1 MGQFLVIA
9 EKPDQAAKLAAP
21 FSFTKKAGYF
31 EVKPNTYFPNGALIT
46 WAIGHLCELKA
57 PEEYNSTWK
66 KWTLETLPIIPDR
79 FEYKVTKSKYK
90 QFNVIKGL
98 VKRPDIREIIIGGDA
113 GREGELIIRT
123 ILKVCQVNK
132 PMKRL
137 WISSLTENAVKNG
150 FSNLLPEEKTRDI
163 YFEALSRSCADWLI
177 GINTSRLYTVLLKQ
191 NGVKDVF
198 SIGRVQTPT
207 LALIVKREHE
217 IVNFKPEPFW
227 EVEAEFNFEG
237 KMLKAKWHKNNIS
250 RVQEERQA
258 IAIANFCINKN
269 VEITSIKKETKE
281 YAPPLL
287 FNLSA
292 LQATANKAYKFSPQ
306 NTLDILQRLY
316 LKGLVSYPRSDSQF
330 LTNEEAK
337 TLPNILENLSK
348 IDKYKKLL
356 PSPTNS
362 IINNKRFV
370 NEKKVTDHHAIIIT
384 EQLPNFS
391 KLNSEEEKIYDLV
404 VRQIIAA
411 HYNNA
416 IFSYTTIHSLVEKR
430 AEFISK
436 GKVQIEEGWRKVIYH
451 SKDNSP
457 TDEDEL
463 LPLLSED
470 ALGIVAKTK
479 VKKGETQPPNRYSE
493 GNLITVMKTAGKY
506 LEDAELEKVLSKTEG
521 LGTEATRA
529 GIIGTLK
536 DRNYIEVKKNQ
547 VFATTKGMLLIEA
560 LGESILTSPSM
571 TAKWEQRLSEI
582 GEGNASPKA
591 FMEQVK
597 KLADKLIS
605 DAYEREKEW
614 AFNQSQVEKITAN
627 NPYNKKYKKEKTV
640 VGKCILCDGLIIDHG
655 TFYGCSNYKA
665 ANCKF
670 SVSKK
675 ILSKT
680 ITQVN
685 IKKLLTSG
693 ESALIKG
700 FKKGGKTF
708 NAHLC
713 WDEKEHKIIFKFLH
727 NQQP

>member
-1 MGQFLVIA
+1 MKIVIA
-9 EKPDQAAKLAAP
+9 EKPDQAVKLAAP
-21 FSFTKKAGYF
+21 FSYTKKTGYL
-31 EVKPNTYFPNGALIT
+31 EVKPNVYFPNGALIT

-57 PEEYNSTWK
+57 PEEYNSSWK

-90 QFNVIKGL
+90 QFNVIKNL
-98 VKRPDIREIIIGGDA
+98 VKRLDIQEIIIGGDA

-123 ILKVCQVNK
+123 ILRVCGVKK

-137 WISSLTENAVKNG
+137 WISSLTENAVKKG

-191 NGVKDVF
+191 NGIKDVF

-217 IVNFKPEPFW
+217 IANFKPKPFW
-227 EVEAEFNFEG
+227 EVEADFNFEG
-237 KMLKAKWHKNNIS
+237 KILKAKWHKNNIS
-250 RVQEERQA
+250 RVQEEKQA
-258 IAIANFCINKN
+258 IAIANFCINKS
-269 VEITSIKKETKE
+269 VEISSIRKETKE

-287 FNLSA
+287 FNLST

-306 NTLDILQRLY
+306 YTLDILQKLY
-316 LKGLVSYPRSDSQF
+316 LKGLVSYPRSDSQY

-337 TLPNILENLSK
+337 TLPNILENMSK
-348 IDKYKKLL
+348 IDKYKNLL
-356 PSPTNS
+356 PPPTNS
-362 IINNKRFV
+362 IMNNKRYV

-384 EQLPNFS
+384 EQYPNFS
-391 KLNSEEEKIYDLV
+391 KLKAEEEKIYDLV
-404 VRQIIAA
+404 VRQVIAA

-416 IFSYTTIHSLVEKR
+416 VFSYTTIHSLVDKR

-451 SKDNSP
+451 SKDSSS
-457 TDEDEL
+457 TEEDEL
-463 LPLLSED
+463 LPLLSENE
-470 ALGIVAKTK
+470 LGIVAKTK

-493 GNLITVMKTAGKY
+493 GNLITLMKTAGKH
-506 LEDAELEKVLSKTEG
+506 LEDEELEKILSKTEG

-536 DRNYIEVKKNQ
+536 DRNYIDIKKNQ

-582 GEGNASPKA
+582 GEGKASPKV

-597 KLADKLIS
+597 KLAYKLIT
-605 DAYEREKEW
+605 DANEREKEW
-614 AFNQSQVEKITAN
+614 AFDQNEVDKITEN
-627 NPYNKKYKKEKTV
+627 NPYNKKYKKVKKV
-640 VGKCILCDGLIIDHG
+640 VGKCMLCGGSIIDHG
-655 TFYGCSNYKA
+655 TFYGCSNYKTV
-665 ANCKF
+665 NCKF

-680 ITQVN
+680 ISQAN
-685 IKKLLTSG
+685 LKKLLATG
-693 ESALIKG
+693 ETDLIKG
-700 FKKGGKTF
+700 FKKGEKTF
-708 NAHLC
+708 NAHLT
-713 WDEKEHKIIFKFLH
+713 WDIKMHKINFKFP
-727 NQQP
+727 Q

>member
-1 MGQFLVIA
+1 MKIVIA

-21 FSFTKKAGYF
+21 FSFTKKSGYF
-31 EVKPNTYFPNGALIT
+31 EVKPNTYFPGGALIT

-57 PEEYNSTWK
+57 PEEYNPTWK

-90 QFNVIKGL
+90 QFNVIKSL
-98 VKRPDIREIIIGGDA
+98 VKRPDIQEIIIGGDA

-123 ILKVCQVNK
+123 ILRVCGVNK

-150 FSNLLPEEKTRDI
+150 FANLLPEEKTRDI

-177 GINTSRLYTVLLKQ
+177 GINTSRLYTVLLKR

-217 IVNFKPEPFW
+217 IANFKSEPFW
-227 EVEAEFNFEG
+227 EVETEFNFDG
-237 KMLKAKWHKNNIS
+237 KMLKAKWYKDNIS

-269 VEITSIKKETKE
+269 VEINRIKRETKE
-281 YAPPLL
+281 YSPPLL

-306 NTLDILQRLY
+306 NTLDILQKLY
-316 LKGLVSYPRSDSQF
+316 LKGVVSYPRSDSQF

-337 TLPNILENLSK
+337 TLPKILEQLSK
-348 IDKYKKLL
+348 IDKYKGLL
-356 PSPTNS
+356 PPPTSS
-362 IINNKRFV
+362 IMNNKRYV

-384 EQLPNFS
+384 EQIPDVAMLS
-391 KLNSEEEKIYDLV
+391 TEEEKIYDLV
-404 VRQIIAA
+404 ARQVIAA

-416 IFSYTTIHSLVEKR
+416 IFSYTTIHSLVDKR

-436 GKVQIEEGWRKVIYH
+436 GKVLMEEGWRKVIYH

-457 TDEDEL
+457 TDKDEL
-463 LPLLSED
+463 LPLVHENEQ
-470 ALGIVAKTK
+470 GIVAKAN

-493 GNLITVMKTAGKY
+493 GNLITVMKTAGKH

-547 VFATTKGMLLIEA
+547 VFATAKGMLLIEA

-582 GEGNASPKA
+582 GEGNASPKE

-605 DAYEREKEW
+605 DANKREKEW
-614 AFNQSQVEKITAN
+614 AFNQNAVNKITAN
-627 NPYNKKYKKEKTV
+627 NPYNKRYNKEKTV
-640 VGKCILCDGLIIDHG
+640 VGKCILCEGSIIDHG
-655 TFYGCSNYKA
+655 TFYGCSNYKT

-675 ILSKT
+675 LLRKT
-680 ITQVN
+680 ISQSN
-685 IKKLLTSG
+685 IKKLLAAG
-693 ESALIKG
+693 ETDLIKG
-700 FKKGGKTF
+700 FKKGEKTF
-708 NAHLC
+708 NAHLI
-713 WDEKEHKIIFKFLH
+713 WDKKERKINFKFP
-727 NQQP
+727 Q

>member
-1 MGQFLVIA
+1 MKIVIA

-21 FSFTKKAGYF
+21 FSFTKKSGYF
-31 EVKPNTYFPNGALIT
+31 EVKPNTYFPGGALIT

-57 PEEYNSTWK
+57 PEEYNPTWK

-90 QFNVIKGL
+90 QFNVIKSL
-98 VKRPDIREIIIGGDA
+98 VKRPDIQEIIIGGDA

-123 ILKVCQVNK
+123 ILRVCGVNK

-150 FSNLLPEEKTRDI
+150 FANLLPEEKTRDI

-177 GINTSRLYTVLLKQ
+177 GINTSRLYTVLLKR

-217 IVNFKPEPFW
+217 IANFKSEPFW
-227 EVEAEFNFEG
+227 EVETEFNFDG
-237 KMLKAKWHKNNIS
+237 KMLKAKWYKDNIS

-269 VEITSIKKETKE
+269 VEINRIKRETKE

-306 NTLDILQRLY
+306 KTLDILQKLY
-316 LKGLVSYPRSDSQF
+316 LKGVVSYPRSDSQF

-337 TLPNILENLSK
+337 TLPKILEHLSK
-348 IDKYKKLL
+348 IDKYKGLL
-356 PSPTNS
+356 PPPTSS
-362 IINNKRFV
+362 IMDNKRYV

-384 EQLPNFS
+384 EQIPDVAMLS
-391 KLNSEEEKIYDLV
+391 TEEERIYDLV
-404 VRQIIAA
+404 ARQVIAA

-416 IFSYTTIHSLVEKR
+416 IFSYTTIHSLVDKR

-436 GKVQIEEGWRKVIYH
+436 GKVLMEEGWRKVIYH

-457 TDEDEL
+457 SDKDEL
-463 LPLLSED
+463 LPLLHENEQ
-470 ALGIVAKTK
+470 GIVAKAN

-493 GNLITVMKTAGKY
+493 GNLITVMKTAGKH

-582 GEGNASPKA
+582 GEGNASPKV

-605 DAYEREKEW
+605 DANKREKEW
-614 AFNQSQVEKITAN
+614 AFNQNTVDKITAN
-627 NPYNKKYKKEKTV
+627 NPYNKKYNKEKTV
-640 VGKCILCDGLIIDHG
+640 VGKCILCEGSIIDHG
-655 TFYGCSNYKA
+655 TFYGCSNYKT

-675 ILSKT
+675 LLRKT
-680 ITQVN
+680 ISQSN
-685 IKKLLTSG
+685 MKKLLATG
-693 ESALIKG
+693 ETDLIKG
-700 FKKGGKTF
+700 FKKGDKTF
-708 NAHLC
+708 NAHLI
-713 WDEKEHKIIFKFLH
+713 WDKKERKINFKFP
-727 NQQP
+727 Q

>member
-1 MGQFLVIA
+1 MILVIA

-21 FSFTKKAGYF
+21 FSFTKKAGYL

-57 PEEYNSTWK
+57 PEEYNPSWK

-90 QFNVIKGL
+90 QFNIIKAL
-98 VKRPDIREIIIGGDA
+98 VKRPDVREIIIGGDA

-123 ILKVCQVNK
+123 ILNVCGVTK

-177 GINTSRLYTVLLKQ
+177 GINTSRLYTVLLKK

-217 IVNFKPEPFW
+217 IAHFKPEPFW
-227 EVEAEFNFEG
+227 EVEAEFNFDG
-237 KMLKAKWHKNNIS
+237 KILKAKWHKDTIS

-258 IAIANFCINKN
+258 IAIANFCQNKN
-269 VEITSIKKETKE
+269 VEITQIKKETKE
-281 YAPPLL
+281 FAPPLL
-287 FNLSA
+287 FNLST
-292 LQATANKAYKFSPQ
+292 LQATANKAYKLSPQ
-306 NTLDILQRLY
+306 HTLDILQKLY

-330 LTNEEAK
+330 LTSEEAK
-337 TLPNILENLSK
+337 TLPAILDNLRK
-348 IDKYKKLL
+348 NDKYKYLL
-356 PSPTNS
+356 PPPIKS
-362 IINNKRFV
+362 ILTNKRFV

-384 EQLPNFS
+384 EQVPNFS
-391 KLNSEEEKIYDLV
+391 NLSSEEEKIYDLV
-404 VRQIIAA
+404 VRQVIAA

-416 IFSYTTIHSLVEKR
+416 IFAYTTIHSLVEKR

-436 GKVQIEEGWRKVIYH
+436 GKVQIEEGWRKIIYP
-451 SKDNSP
+451 SKNSAAEE
-457 TDEDEL
+457 EDEL
-463 LPLLSED
+463 LPLLRENEQ
-470 ALGIVAKTK
+470 GVVCKTH
-479 VKKGETQPPNRYSE
+479 VKNSVTQPPNRYTE
-493 GNLITVMKTAGKY
+493 GNLITVMKTAGKH
-506 LEDAELEKVLSKTEG
+506 LDDAELEKVLSKTEG

-536 DRNYIEVKKNQ
+536 DRSYIEVKKNQ
-547 VFATTKGMLLIEA
+547 VFATTKGRLLIEA

-582 GEGNASPKA
+582 GEGHASPKA
-591 FMEQVK
+591 FMDQVK
-597 KLADKLIS
+597 KLADKLIV
-605 DAYEREKEW
+605 DANEREKQW
-614 AFNQSQVEKITAN
+614 AFNQSDVEHITAN
-627 NPYNKKYKKEKTV
+627 NPYTKKYNKEKTV
-640 VGKCILCDGLIIDHG
+640 VGTCMLCGGSIIDHG
-655 TFYGCSNYKA
+655 TFYGCSNYKTE
-665 ANCKF
+665 NCKF
-670 SVSKK
+670 SVSKR

-680 ITQVN
+680 ITQTNV
-685 IKKLLTSG
+685 KKLLATG
-693 ESALIKG
+693 ETNLIKG
-700 FKKGGKTF
+700 FKKSNKVF
-708 NAHLC
+708 HAFLVWDKNAQ
-713 WDEKEHKIIFKFLH
+713 KVTFKF
-727 NQQP
+727 NNE

>member
-1 MGQFLVIA
+1 MKIVIA

-31 EVKPNTYFPNGALIT
+31 EVKPNTYFPDGALIT

-57 PEEYNSTWK
+57 PEEYNPTWK

-98 VKRPDIREIIIGGDA
+98 VKRPDIQEIIIGGDA

-123 ILKVCQVNK
+123 ILRVCGVNK

-137 WISSLTENAVKNG
+137 WISSLTESAVKNG
-150 FSNLLPEEKTRDI
+150 FANLLPEEKTRDI
-163 YFEALSRSCADWLI
+163 YFEALSRSCSDWLI
-177 GINTSRLYTVLLKQ
+177 GINTSRLYTVLLKR

-217 IVNFKPEPFW
+217 IANFKSETFW
-227 EVEAEFNFEG
+227 EVEAEFNFDGE
-237 KMLKAKWHKNNIS
+237 MLKAKWQKNNIS
-250 RVQEERQA
+250 RLQEERQA
-258 IAIANFCINKN
+258 IATANFCINKN

-306 NTLDILQRLY
+306 MTLDILQKLY

-337 TLPNILENLSK
+337 TLPKILEHLSK
-348 IDKYKKLL
+348 IDKYKGLL
-356 PSPTNS
+356 PPPTSS
-362 IINNKRFV
+362 IMNNKRYV

-384 EQLPNFS
+384 EQIPDVAMLS
-391 KLNSEEEKIYDLV
+391 TEEEKIYDLV
-404 VRQIIAA
+404 ARQVIAA

-416 IFSYTTIHSLVEKR
+416 IFAYTTIHSLVDKR

-436 GKVQIEEGWRKVIYH
+436 GKVLMEEGWRKVIYH
-451 SKDNSP
+451 SKDSSSI
-457 TDEDEL
+457 DKDEL
-463 LPLLSED
+463 LPLLHDNEQ
-470 ALGIVAKTK
+470 GIVAKVN

-493 GNLITVMKTAGKY
+493 GNLITVMKTAGKH

-547 VFATTKGMLLIEA
+547 VFATAKGMLLIEA

-582 GEGNASPKA
+582 GEGNASPKV

-597 KLADKLIS
+597 KLAYKLIT
-605 DAYEREKEW
+605 DANKREKEW
-614 AFNQSQVEKITAN
+614 AFNQNAVDKITAN
-627 NPYNKKYKKEKTV
+627 NPYNKRYNKEKTV
-640 VGKCILCDGLIIDHG
+640 VGNCILCEGSIIDHG
-655 TFYGCSNYKA
+655 TFYGCSNYKT

-675 ILSKT
+675 LLRKT
-680 ITQVN
+680 ISQSN
-685 IKKLLTSG
+685 MKKLLATG
-693 ESALIKG
+693 ETDLIKG
-700 FKKGGKTF
+700 FKKGEKTF
-708 NAHLC
+708 NAHLI
-713 WDEKEHKIIFKFLH
+713 WDKKERKISFKFP
-727 NQQP
+727 Q

>member
-1 MGQFLVIA
+1 MKIVIA
-9 EKPDQAAKLAAP
+9 EKPDQAVKLAAP
-21 FSFTKKAGYF
+21 FSYTKKTGYL
-31 EVKPNTYFPNGALIT
+31 EVKPNIYFPNGALIT

-98 VKRPDIREIIIGGDA
+98 VKRPDIQEIIIGGDA

-123 ILKVCQVNK
+123 ILRVCGVKK

-137 WISSLTENAVKNG
+137 WISSLTENAVKKG

-177 GINTSRLYTVLLKQ
+177 GINTSRLYTVLLKK
-191 NGVKDVF
+191 NGIKDVF

-217 IVNFKPEPFW
+217 IANFKPEPFW
-227 EVEAEFNFEG
+227 EVEADFNFEG
-237 KMLKAKWHKNNIS
+237 KILKAKWHKNNIS
-250 RVQEERQA
+250 RVQEEKQA
-258 IAIANFCINKN
+258 IAIANFCINKS
-269 VEITSIKKETKE
+269 VEISSIKQETKE
-281 YAPPLL
+281 YAPPFL

-306 NTLDILQRLY
+306 YTLDILQKLY
-316 LKGLVSYPRSDSQF
+316 LKGLVSYPRSDSQY

-348 IDKYKKLL
+348 IDKYKNLL
-356 PSPTNS
+356 PPPTNS
-362 IINNKRFV
+362 IMNNKRYV

-384 EQLPNFS
+384 EQFPNFS

-404 VRQIIAA
+404 VRQVIAA
-411 HYNNA
+411 HYNHA
-416 IFSYTTIHSLVEKR
+416 VFSYTTIHSLVDKR

-451 SKDNSP
+451 SKDNSS

-463 LPLLSED
+463 LPLLSENE
-470 ALGIVAKTK
+470 LGIVANTQ

-493 GNLITVMKTAGKY
+493 GNLITLMKTAGKH
-506 LEDAELEKVLSKTEG
+506 LEDDELEKILSKTEG

-536 DRNYIEVKKNQ
+536 DRNYIEIKKNQ
-547 VFATTKGMLLIEA
+547 VFVTTKGMLLIEA
-560 LGESILTSPSM
+560 LGESILTSPLM

-582 GEGNASPKA
+582 GEGNASPKV

-597 KLADKLIS
+597 KLAYKLIT
-605 DAYEREKEW
+605 DANEREKEW
-614 AFNQSQVEKITAN
+614 AFDQNEVDKITEN
-627 NPYNKKYKKEKTV
+627 NPYNKKYKKVKKV
-640 VGKCILCDGLIIDHG
+640 VGKCMLCGGSILDHG
-655 TFYGCSNYKA
+655 TFYGCSNYKTV
-665 ANCKF
+665 NCKF
-670 SVSKK
+670 TVSKK

-680 ITQVN
+680 ISQAN
-685 IKKLLTSG
+685 LKKLLATG
-693 ESALIKG
+693 ETDLIKG
-700 FKKGGKTF
+700 FKKGEKTF
-708 NAHLC
+708 NAHLT
-713 WDEKEHKIIFKFLH
+713 WDIKMHKVNFKFP
-727 NQQP
+727 Q

>member
-1 MGQFLVIA
+1 MKIVIA

-21 FSFTKKAGYF
+21 FSFTKKPGYF
-31 EVKPNTYFPNGALIT
+31 EVKPNTYFPGGALIT

-90 QFNVIKGL
+90 QFNVIKSL
-98 VKRPDIREIIIGGDA
+98 VKRSDIQEIIIGGDA

-123 ILKVCQVNK
+123 ILRVCGVNK

-150 FSNLLPEEKTRDI
+150 FANLLPEEKTRDI

-177 GINTSRLYTVLLKQ
+177 GINTSRLYTVLLKR

-217 IVNFKPEPFW
+217 IANFKSEPFW
-227 EVEAEFNFEG
+227 EVETEFDFDG
-237 KMLKAKWHKNNIS
+237 KLLKAKWHKDNIS

-258 IAIANFCINKN
+258 IAIANFCLNKN
-269 VEITSIKKETKE
+269 VEIKSIKRETKE

-292 LQATANKAYKFSPQ
+292 LQATANKAYKLSPQ
-306 NTLDILQRLY
+306 NTLDILQKLY
-316 LKGLVSYPRSDSQF
+316 LKGVVSYPRSDSQF

-337 TLPNILENLSK
+337 TLPKILEHLSK
-348 IDKYKKLL
+348 IDKYKGLL
-356 PSPTNS
+356 PPPTS
-362 IINNKRFV
+362 SMMNNKRYV
-370 NEKKVTDHHAIIIT
+370 NEKKVTDHHAIIVT
-384 EQLPNFS
+384 EQIPDVATLSP
-391 KLNSEEEKIYDLV
+391 EEEKIYDLIA
-404 VRQIIAA
+404 RQVIAA

-416 IFSYTTIHSLVEKR
+416 IFSYTTIHSLVDKR

-436 GKVQIEEGWRKVIYH
+436 GKVLIEEGWRKVIYH

-457 TDEDEL
+457 TDKDEL
-463 LPLLSED
+463 LPLLHENEQ
-470 ALGIVAKTK
+470 GIVAKAN

-493 GNLITVMKTAGKY
+493 GNLITVMKTAGKH

-547 VFATTKGMLLIEA
+547 VFATAKGMLLIEA

-605 DAYEREKEW
+605 DANKREKEW
-614 AFNQSQVEKITAN
+614 AFNQNAVDKITAN
-627 NPYNKKYKKEKTV
+627 NPYTKKYTKRKTV
-640 VGKCILCDGLIIDHG
+640 VGKCNLCEGSIIDHG
-655 TFYGCSNYKA
+655 TFYGCSNYKT

-675 ILSKT
+675 LLRKT
-680 ITQVN
+680 ISQSN
-685 IKKLLTSG
+685 MKKLLAAG
-693 ESALIKG
+693 ETDLIKG
-700 FKKGGKTF
+700 FQKGEKTF
-708 NAHLC
+708 NAHLI
-713 WDEKEHKIIFKFLH
+713 WDKKERKINFKFP
-727 NQQP
+727 Q

>member
-1 MGQFLVIA
+1 MKIVIA

-31 EVKPNTYFPNGALIT
+31 EVKPNTYFPDGALIT

-57 PEEYNSTWK
+57 PEEYNPTWK

-79 FEYKVTKSKYK
+79 FEYKVTNSKYK
-90 QFNVIKGL
+90 QFNVIKSL
-98 VKRPDIREIIIGGDA
+98 VKRPDIKEIIIGGDA

-123 ILKVCQVNK
+123 ILRVCSVNK

-150 FSNLLPEEKTRDI
+150 FANLLPEEKTRDI

-177 GINTSRLYTVLLKQ
+177 GINTSRLYTVLLKR

-217 IVNFKPEPFW
+217 IANFKSEPFW
-227 EVEAEFNFEG
+227 EVETEFNFDG
-237 KMLKAKWHKNNIS
+237 KMLKAKWHKENIS

-269 VEITSIKKETKE
+269 VEINSIKREIKE

-287 FNLSA
+287 FNLSV

-306 NTLDILQRLY
+306 NTLDILQKLY
-316 LKGLVSYPRSDSQF
+316 LKGVVSYPRSDSQF

-337 TLPNILENLSK
+337 TLPKILEHLSK
-348 IDKYKKLL
+348 IDKYKGLL
-356 PSPTNS
+356 PPPTIS
-362 IINNKRFV
+362 IMNNKRYV

-384 EQLPNFS
+384 EQIPDVAMLS
-391 KLNSEEEKIYDLV
+391 TEEEKIYDLV
-404 VRQIIAA
+404 ARQVIAA

-416 IFSYTTIHSLVEKR
+416 IFSYTTIHSLVDNR

-436 GKVQIEEGWRKVIYH
+436 GKVQMEEGWRKVIYH

-457 TDEDEL
+457 TDKEEL
-463 LPLLSED
+463 LPLLHENEQ
-470 ALGIVAKTK
+470 GIVAKAN

-493 GNLITVMKTAGKY
+493 GNLITVMKTAGKH
-506 LEDAELEKVLSKTEG
+506 LEDVELEKVLSKTEG

-529 GIIGTLK
+529 GIISTLK

-582 GEGNASPKA
+582 GEGNASPKQ

-605 DAYEREKEW
+605 DANKREKEW
-614 AFNQSQVEKITAN
+614 AFNQNVVDKITAN

-640 VGKCILCDGLIIDHG
+640 VGKCILCEGSIIDHG
-655 TFYGCSNYKA
+655 TFYGCSNYKT

-675 ILSKT
+675 LLRKT
-680 ITQVN
+680 ISQSN
-685 IKKLLTSG
+685 MKKLLAAG
-693 ESALIKG
+693 ETDLIKG
-700 FKKGGKTF
+700 FKKGENIF
-708 NAHLC
+708 NAHLI
-713 WDEKEHKIIFKFLH
+713 WDEKERKINFKFP
-727 NQQP
+727 Q

>member
-1 MGQFLVIA
+1 MKIVIA
-9 EKPDQAAKLAAP
+9 EKPDQAVKLAAP
-21 FSFTKKAGYF
+21 FSYTKKTGYL
-31 EVKPNTYFPNGALIT
+31 EVKPNIYFPNGALIT

-98 VKRPDIREIIIGGDA
+98 VKRPDIQEIIIGGDA

-123 ILKVCQVNK
+123 ILSVCGVKK

-137 WISSLTENAVKNG
+137 WISSLTENAVKKG

-177 GINTSRLYTVLLKQ
+177 GINTSRLYTVLLKK
-191 NGVKDVF
+191 NGIKDVF

-217 IVNFKPEPFW
+217 IANFKPEPFW
-227 EVEAEFNFEG
+227 EVEADFNFEG
-237 KMLKAKWHKNNIS
+237 KILKAKWHKNNIS

-258 IAIANFCINKN
+258 IAIAHFCNNKS
-269 VEITSIKKETKE
+269 VEISSIKKETKE

-306 NTLDILQRLY
+306 YTLDILQKLY
-316 LKGLVSYPRSDSQF
+316 LKGLVSYPRSDSQY

-348 IDKYKKLL
+348 IDKYKNLL
-356 PSPTNS
+356 PPPTNS
-362 IINNKRFV
+362 IMNNKRYV

-384 EQLPNFS
+384 EQFPNFS

-404 VRQIIAA
+404 VRQVIAA
-411 HYNNA
+411 HYNHA
-416 IFSYTTIHSLVEKR
+416 VFSYTTIHSLVDKR

-451 SKDNSP
+451 SKDNSS

-463 LPLLSED
+463 LPLLSENE
-470 ALGIVAKTK
+470 LGIVANTQ
-479 VKKGETQPPNRYSE
+479 VKKGETQPPTRYSE
-493 GNLITVMKTAGKY
+493 GNLITLMKTAGKH
-506 LEDAELEKVLSKTEG
+506 LEDDKLEKILSKTEG

-536 DRNYIEVKKNQ
+536 DRNYIEIKKNQ
-547 VFATTKGMLLIEA
+547 VFVTTKGMLLIEA
-560 LGESILTSPSM
+560 LGESILTSPLM

-582 GEGNASPKA
+582 GEGNASPKV

-597 KLADKLIS
+597 KLAYKLIT
-605 DAYEREKEW
+605 DANEREKEW
-614 AFNQSQVEKITAN
+614 AFDQNEVDKITEN
-627 NPYNKKYKKEKTV
+627 NPYNKKYKKVKKV
-640 VGKCILCDGLIIDHG
+640 VGKCMLCGGSILDHG
-655 TFYGCSNYKA
+655 TFYGCSNYKTV
-665 ANCKF
+665 NCKF
-670 SVSKK
+670 SISKK

-680 ITQVN
+680 ISQAN
-685 IKKLLTSG
+685 LKKLLATG
-693 ESALIKG
+693 ETDLIKG
-700 FKKGGKTF
+700 FKKGEKTF
-708 NAHLC
+708 NAHLI
-713 WDEKEHKIIFKFLH
+713 WNEKEHKINFKFP
-727 NQQP
+727 Q

>member
-1 MGQFLVIA
+1 MKIVIA

-21 FSFTKKAGYF
+21 FSFTKKPGYF
-31 EVKPNTYFPNGALIT
+31 EVKPNTYFPDGALIT

-57 PEEYNSTWK
+57 PEEYNPAWK

-123 ILKVCQVNK
+123 ILKVCAVNK

-177 GINTSRLYTVLLKQ
+177 GINTSRLYTVLLKK

-217 IVNFKPEPFW
+217 IANFKSEPFW
-227 EVEAEFNFEG
+227 EVDAEFNFDG

-250 RVQEERQA
+250 RVQEEKQA

-269 VEITSIKKETKE
+269 VEITNIKKETKE

-306 NTLDILQRLY
+306 NTLDILQKLY

-330 LTNEEAK
+330 LTIEEAK
-337 TLPNILENLSK
+337 TLPIILENLSK
-348 IDKYKKLL
+348 IDKFKNLL
-356 PSPTNS
+356 PPPTNS
-362 IINNKRFV
+362 IMHNKRFV

-391 KLNSEEEKIYDLV
+391 KLSAEEEKIYDLV
-404 VRQIIAA
+404 VRQVIAA

-451 SKDNSP
+451 SKDTLS
-457 TDEDEL
+457 TEEDEL
-463 LPLLSED
+463 LPLLNENE
-470 ALGIVAKTK
+470 LGIVSKTN

-493 GNLITVMKTAGKY
+493 GNLITVMKTAGKH

-571 TAKWEQRLSEI
+571 TGKWEQRLTEI

-605 DAYEREKEW
+605 DANEREKEW
-614 AFNQSQVEKITAN
+614 AFNQNAVDKITAN

-640 VGKCILCDGLIIDHG
+640 VGKCILCEGSIIDHG

-675 ILSKT
+675 ILRKT
-680 ITQVN
+680 ITQAN
-685 IKKLLTSG
+685 IKKLLASG
-693 ESALIKG
+693 ETDLIKG
-700 FKKGGKTF
+700 FKKGEKTF
-708 NAHLC
+708 NAHLI
-713 WDEKEHKIIFKFLH
+713 WDEKERKINFKFP
-727 NQQP
+727 Q

>member
-1 MGQFLVIA
+1 MKIVIA
-9 EKPDQAAKLAAP
+9 EKPDQAVKLAAP
-21 FSFTKKAGYF
+21 FSYTKKTGYL
-31 EVKPNTYFPNGALIT
+31 EVKPNIYFPNGALIT

-98 VKRPDIREIIIGGDA
+98 VKRPDIQEIIIGGDA

-123 ILKVCQVNK
+123 ILRVCGVKK

-137 WISSLTENAVKNG
+137 WISSLTENAVKKG

-177 GINTSRLYTVLLKQ
+177 GINTSRLYTVLLKK
-191 NGVKDVF
+191 NGIKDVF

-217 IVNFKPEPFW
+217 IANFKPEPFW
-227 EVEAEFNFEG
+227 EVEADFNFEG
-237 KMLKAKWHKNNIS
+237 KILKAKWHKNNIS

-258 IAIANFCINKN
+258 IAIAHFCNNKS
-269 VEITSIKKETKE
+269 VEISSIKKETKE

-306 NTLDILQRLY
+306 YTLDILQKLY
-316 LKGLVSYPRSDSQF
+316 LKGLVSYPRSDSQY

-348 IDKYKKLL
+348 IDKYKNLL
-356 PSPTNS
+356 PPPTNS
-362 IINNKRFV
+362 IMNNKRYV

-384 EQLPNFS
+384 EQFPNFS

-404 VRQIIAA
+404 VRQVIAA
-411 HYNNA
+411 HYNHA
-416 IFSYTTIHSLVEKR
+416 VFSYTTIHSLVDKR

-451 SKDNSP
+451 SKDNSS

-463 LPLLSED
+463 LPLLSENE
-470 ALGIVAKTK
+470 LGIVANTQ

-493 GNLITVMKTAGKY
+493 GNLITLMKTAGKH
-506 LEDAELEKVLSKTEG
+506 LEDDKLEKILSKTEG

-536 DRNYIEVKKNQ
+536 DRNYIEIKKNQ
-547 VFATTKGMLLIEA
+547 VFVTTKGMLLIEA
-560 LGESILTSPSM
+560 LGESILTSPLM

-582 GEGNASPKA
+582 GEGNASPKV

-597 KLADKLIS
+597 KLAYKLIT
-605 DAYEREKEW
+605 DANEREKEW
-614 AFNQSQVEKITAN
+614 AFDQNEVDKITEN
-627 NPYNKKYKKEKTV
+627 NPYNKKYKKVKKV
-640 VGKCILCDGLIIDHG
+640 VGKCMLCGGSILDHG
-655 TFYGCSNYKA
+655 TFYGCSNYKTV
-665 ANCKF
+665 NCKF
-670 SVSKK
+670 TVSKK

-680 ITQVN
+680 ISQAN
-685 IKKLLTSG
+685 LKKLLATG
-693 ESALIKG
+693 ETDLIKG
-700 FKKGGKTF
+700 FKKGEKTF
-708 NAHLC
+708 NAHLT
-713 WDEKEHKIIFKFLH
+713 WDIKMHKINFKFP
-727 NQQP
+727 Q

>member
-1 MGQFLVIA
+1 MGQFLIIA

-21 FSFTKKAGYF
+21 FSSTKKAGYF
-31 EVKPNTYFPNGALIT
+31 EVKPNTYFPDGALIT

-57 PEEYNSTWK
+57 PEEYNPSWK
-66 KWTLETLPIIPDR
+66 KWTLEALPIIPDR
-79 FEYKVTKSKYK
+79 FEYKVTKLKYK
-90 QFNVIKGL
+90 QFNIIKAL
-98 VKRPDIREIIIGGDA
+98 VNRTDIQEIIIGGDA

-123 ILKVCQVNK
+123 ILKLCRANK

-150 FSNLLPEEKTRDI
+150 FANLLPEEKTRNI
-163 YFEALSRSCADWLI
+163 YYEALSRSCADWLI

-191 NGVKDVF
+191 KGVKDVF

-217 IVNFKPEPFW
+217 IANFKPEPFW

-237 KMLKAKWHKNNIS
+237 KKLKAKWHKENNS
-250 RVQEERQA
+250 RVLEERQA
-258 IAIANFCINKN
+258 IAIANFCMNKQ
-269 VEITSIKKETKE
+269 VEITSIKEETKE
-281 YAPPLL
+281 FSPPLL
-287 FNLSA
+287 FNLST
-292 LQATANKAYKFSPQ
+292 LQATANKAFKISPQ
-306 NTLDILQRLY
+306 HTLDILQKLY

-348 IDKYKKLL
+348 IDQYKNLL
-356 PSPTNS
+356 PPPVKS
-362 IINNKRFV
+362 ILTNKRFV
-370 NEKKVTDHHAIIIT
+370 NPQKVTDHHAIIIT
-384 EQLPNFS
+384 EQLPNLS
-391 KLNSEEEKIYDLV
+391 KLSPEEFKIYDLV
-404 VRQIIAA
+404 VRQVIAA

-416 IFSYTTIHSLVEKR
+416 IYSYTTIHSLVEKR

-436 GKVQIEEGWRKVIYH
+436 GKMQIEEGWRKVIFH
-451 SKDNSP
+451 ANADK
-457 TDEDEL
+457 DEL
-463 LPLLSED
+463 LPLLRENEQ
-470 ALGIVAKTK
+470 GIVTKAKERK
-479 VKKGETQPPNRYSE
+479 SETQPPNRYSE
-493 GNLITVMKTAGKY
+493 GNLITLMKTAGKH
-506 LEDAELEKVLSKTEG
+506 LEDTELEKVLSKTEG

-536 DRNYIEVKKNQ
+536 DRQYIEIKRNQ

-582 GEGNASPKA
+582 GEGAASPNA

-597 KLADKLIS
+597 KLSFKLIT
-605 DAYEREKEW
+605 DANEREKEW
-614 AFNQSQVEKITAN
+614 AFNQSAVEKITAN
-627 NPYNKKYKKEKTV
+627 NPYNKKYKREKTV
-640 VGKCILCDGLIIDHG
+640 VGKCMLCDGSIIDHG

-675 ILSKT
+675 ILRKS
-680 ITQVN
+680 ITQPN
-685 IKKLLTSG
+685 IKKLLATGETS
-693 ESALIKG
+693 LIKG
-700 FKKGGKTF
+700 FKKGAKTF
-708 NAHLC
+708 DAHLI
-713 WDEKEHKIIFKFLH
+713 WDNNAQKVTFKFDK
-727 NQQP
+727 

>member
-1 MGQFLVIA
+1 MKIVIA

-21 FSFTKKAGYF
+21 FSFTKKSGYF
-31 EVKPNTYFPNGALIT
+31 EVKPNTYFPGGALIT

-57 PEEYNSTWK
+57 PEEYNPTWK

-90 QFNVIKGL
+90 QFNVIKSL
-98 VKRPDIREIIIGGDA
+98 VKRPDIQEIIIGGDA

-123 ILKVCQVNK
+123 ILRVCGVNK

-150 FSNLLPEEKTRDI
+150 FANLLPEEKTRDI

-177 GINTSRLYTVLLKQ
+177 GINTSRLYTVLLKR

-217 IVNFKPEPFW
+217 IANFKSEPFW
-227 EVEAEFNFEG
+227 EVETEFNFDG
-237 KMLKAKWHKNNIS
+237 KMLKAKWYKDNIS

-269 VEITSIKKETKE
+269 VEINRIKRETKE
-281 YAPPLL
+281 YSPPLL

-306 NTLDILQRLY
+306 NTLDILQKLY
-316 LKGLVSYPRSDSQF
+316 LKGVVSYPRSDSQF

-337 TLPNILENLSK
+337 TLPKILEHLSK
-348 IDKYKKLL
+348 IDKYKGLL
-356 PSPTNS
+356 PPPTSS
-362 IINNKRFV
+362 IMNNKRYV

-384 EQLPNFS
+384 EQIPDVAMLS
-391 KLNSEEEKIYDLV
+391 TEEEKIYDLV
-404 VRQIIAA
+404 ARQVIAA

-416 IFSYTTIHSLVEKR
+416 IFSYTTIHSLVDKR

-436 GKVQIEEGWRKVIYH
+436 GKVLMEEGWRKVIYH

-457 TDEDEL
+457 TDKDEL
-463 LPLLSED
+463 LPLVHENEQ
-470 ALGIVAKTK
+470 GIVAKAN

-493 GNLITVMKTAGKY
+493 GNLITVMKTAGKH

-536 DRNYIEVKKNQ
+536 DRNYIEVKINQ
-547 VFATTKGMLLIEA
+547 VFATAKGMLLIEA

-582 GEGNASPKA
+582 GEGNASPKE

-597 KLADKLIS
+597 KLADKLII
-605 DAYEREKEW
+605 DANKREKEW
-614 AFNQSQVEKITAN
+614 AFNQNAVNKITAN
-627 NPYNKKYKKEKTV
+627 NPYNKRYNKEKTV
-640 VGKCILCDGLIIDHG
+640 VGKCILCEGSIIDHG
-655 TFYGCSNYKA
+655 TFYGCSNYKT

-675 ILSKT
+675 LLRKT
-680 ITQVN
+680 ISQSN
-685 IKKLLTSG
+685 IKKLLAAG
-693 ESALIKG
+693 ETDLIKG
-700 FKKGGKTF
+700 FKKGEKTF
-708 NAHLC
+708 NAHLI
-713 WDEKEHKIIFKFLH
+713 WDKKERKINFKFP
-727 NQQP
+727 Q

>member
-1 MGQFLVIA
+1 MKIVIA

-21 FSFTKKAGYF
+21 FSFTKKTGYF
-31 EVKPNTYFPNGALIT
+31 EVKPNTYFPDGALIT

-57 PEEYNSTWK
+57 PEEYNPTWK

-98 VKRPDIREIIIGGDA
+98 VKRPEIQEIIIGGDA

-123 ILKVCQVNK
+123 ILKVCGVNK
-132 PMKRL
+132 PMRRL

-177 GINTSRLYTVLLKQ
+177 GINTSRLYTVLLKK

-217 IVNFKPEPFW
+217 IANFKPEPFW

-287 FNLSA
+287 FNLST

-306 NTLDILQRLY
+306 NTLDILQKLY

-337 TLPNILENLSK
+337 TLPNILDSLRK
-348 IDKYKKLL
+348 IDKYKSLL
-356 PSPTNS
+356 PPPANS
-362 IINNKRFV
+362 IMNNKRFV

-384 EQLPNFS
+384 EQVPNFA
-391 KLNSEEEKIYDLV
+391 KLSTEEEKIYDLV
-404 VRQIIAA
+404 VRQVIAA

-416 IFSYTTIHSLVEKR
+416 IFSYTTIHSLVDKR

-436 GKVQIEEGWRKVIYH
+436 GKEQIEEGWRKVIYH
-451 SKDNSP
+451 SKDSSS

-463 LPLLSED
+463 LPLLYENE
-470 ALGIVAKTK
+470 LGIVAKTN
-479 VKKGETQPPNRYSE
+479 VKNGETQPPNRYSE
-493 GNLITVMKTAGKY
+493 GNLITLMKTAGKH
-506 LEDAELEKVLSKTEG
+506 LEDSELEKVLSKTEG

-536 DRNYIEVKKNQ
+536 DRNYIEIKKNQ

-582 GEGNASPKA
+582 GEGTASPKV

-597 KLADKLIS
+597 KLAYKLIA
-605 DAYEREKEW
+605 DANEREKEW
-614 AFNQSQVEKITAN
+614 AFNQSEVEKITAN

-640 VGKCILCDGLIIDHG
+640 LGKCILCDGSIIDHG
-655 TFYGCSNYKA
+655 IFYGCSNYKA
-665 ANCKF
+665 TNCKF
-670 SVSKK
+670 SISKK

-680 ITQVN
+680 ISQAN
-685 IKKLLTSG
+685 IKKLLASG
-693 ESALIKG
+693 ETDLIKG
-700 FKKGGKTF
+700 FKKGEKTF
-708 NAHLC
+708 NAHLT
-713 WDEKEHKIIFKFLH
+713 WNEKEHKISFKYPL
-727 NQQP
+727 

>member
-1 MGQFLVIA
+1 MKIVIA

-31 EVKPNTYFPNGALIT
+31 EVKPNTYFPDGALIT

-57 PEEYNSTWK
+57 PEEYNPTWK

-98 VKRPDIREIIIGGDA
+98 VKRPDIQEIIIGGDA

-123 ILKVCQVNK
+123 ILRVCGVNK

-137 WISSLTENAVKNG
+137 WISSLTESAVKNG
-150 FSNLLPEEKTRDI
+150 FANLLPEEKTRDI
-163 YFEALSRSCADWLI
+163 YFEALSRSCSDWLI
-177 GINTSRLYTVLLKQ
+177 GINTSRLYTVLLKR

-217 IVNFKPEPFW
+217 IANFKSETFW
-227 EVEAEFNFEG
+227 EVEAEFNFDGE
-237 KMLKAKWHKNNIS
+237 MLKAKWQKNNIS
-250 RVQEERQA
+250 RLQEERQA
-258 IAIANFCINKN
+258 IATANFCINKN

-306 NTLDILQRLY
+306 MTLDILQKLY

-330 LTNEEAK
+330 LTDEEAK
-337 TLPNILENLSK
+337 TLPTILRHLSN
-348 IDKYKKLL
+348 IDKYKGIL
-356 PSPTNS
+356 PPPIRS
-362 IINNKRFV
+362 IINNKRYV
-370 NEKKVTDHHAIIIT
+370 NEKKVTDHHAIIVT
-384 EQLPNFS
+384 EQVPDIA
-391 KLNSEEEKIYDLV
+391 KLSTEEEKIYDLV
-404 VRQIIAA
+404 ARQVIAA

-416 IFSYTTIHSLVEKR
+416 IFAYTTIHSLVDKR

-436 GKVQIEEGWRKVIYH
+436 GKVLMEEGWRKVIYH
-451 SKDNSP
+451 SKDSSSI
-457 TDEDEL
+457 DKDEL
-463 LPLLSED
+463 LPLLHDNEQ
-470 ALGIVAKTK
+470 GIVAKVN

-493 GNLITVMKTAGKY
+493 GNLITVMKTAGKH

-536 DRNYIEVKKNQ
+536 DRNYIEVNKNQ
-547 VFATTKGMLLIEA
+547 VFATAKGMLLIEA

-582 GEGNASPKA
+582 GEGNASPKV

-597 KLADKLIS
+597 KLAYKLIT
-605 DAYEREKEW
+605 DANDREKIWE
-614 AFNQSQVEKITAN
+614 FNQNEVDKITED
-627 NPYNKKYKKEKTV
+627 NPFNKKYKKVKKV
-640 VGKCILCDGLIIDHG
+640 VGKCMLCDGSIIDHG
-655 TFYGCSNYKA
+655 TFYGCSNYKTV
-665 ANCKF
+665 NCKF

-680 ITQVN
+680 ISQAN
-685 IKKLLTSG
+685 LRKLLATG
-693 ESALIKG
+693 ETDLIKG
-700 FKKGGKTF
+700 LKKGEKTF
-708 NAHLC
+708 NAHLI
-713 WDEKEHKIIFKFLH
+713 WNEKEHKINFKFP
-727 NQQP
+727 Q

>member
-1 MGQFLVIA
+1 MKIVIA
-9 EKPDQAAKLAAP
+9 EKPDQAVKLAAP
-21 FSFTKKAGYF
+21 FSYTKKTGYL
-31 EVKPNTYFPNGALIT
+31 EVKPNVYFPNGALIT

-90 QFNVIKGL
+90 QFNVIKNL
-98 VKRPDIREIIIGGDA
+98 VKRPDIQEIIIGGDA

-123 ILKVCQVNK
+123 ILRVCGVKK

-137 WISSLTENAVKNG
+137 WISSLTENAVKKG

-177 GINTSRLYTVLLKQ
+177 GINTSRLYTVLLKK
-191 NGVKDVF
+191 NGIKDVF

-207 LALIVKREHE
+207 LALIVKREQE
-217 IVNFKPEPFW
+217 IANFKPEPFW
-227 EVEAEFNFEG
+227 EVEADFNFEG
-237 KMLKAKWHKNNIS
+237 KILKAKWHKNNIS
-250 RVQEERQA
+250 RVQEEKQA
-258 IAIANFCINKN
+258 IAIANFCINKS
-269 VEITSIKKETKE
+269 VEISSIKKETKE

-306 NTLDILQRLY
+306 YTLDILQKLY
-316 LKGLVSYPRSDSQF
+316 LKGLVSYPRSDSQY

-348 IDKYKKLL
+348 IDKYKNLL
-356 PSPTNS
+356 PPPTNS
-362 IINNKRFV
+362 IMNNKRYV

-384 EQLPNFS
+384 EQYPNFS
-391 KLNSEEEKIYDLV
+391 KLKAEEEKIYDLV
-404 VRQIIAA
+404 VRQVIAA

-416 IFSYTTIHSLVEKR
+416 VFSYTTIHSLVDKR

-451 SKDNSP
+451 SKDNSS

-463 LPLLSED
+463 LPLLSENE
-470 ALGIVAKTK
+470 LGIVAKTK
-479 VKKGETQPPNRYSE
+479 VKKGETQPPTRYSE
-493 GNLITVMKTAGKY
+493 GNLITLMKTAGKH
-506 LEDAELEKVLSKTEG
+506 LEDNELEKILSKTEG

-536 DRNYIEVKKNQ
+536 DRNYIEIKKNQ
-547 VFATTKGMLLIEA
+547 VFVTTKGMLLIEA
-560 LGESILTSPSM
+560 LGESILTSPLM

-582 GEGNASPKA
+582 GEGNASPKV

-597 KLADKLIS
+597 KLAYKLIT
-605 DAYEREKEW
+605 DANEREKEW
-614 AFNQSQVEKITAN
+614 AFDQNEVDKITEN
-627 NPYNKKYKKEKTV
+627 NPYNKKYKKVKKV
-640 VGKCILCDGLIIDHG
+640 VGKCMLCGGSIIDHG
-655 TFYGCSNYKA
+655 TFYGCSNYKTV
-665 ANCKF
+665 NCKF
-670 SVSKK
+670 SISKK

-680 ITQVN
+680 ISQAN
-685 IKKLLTSG
+685 LKKLLATG
-693 ESALIKG
+693 ETDLIKG
-700 FKKGGKTF
+700 FKKGEKTF
-708 NAHLC
+708 NAHLT
-713 WDEKEHKIIFKFLH
+713 WDIKMHKINFKF
-727 NQQP
+727 P

>member
-1 MGQFLVIA
+1 MKIVIA
-9 EKPDQAAKLAAP
+9 EKPDQAVKLAAP
-21 FSFTKKAGYF
+21 FSYTKKTGYL
-31 EVKPNTYFPNGALIT
+31 EVKPNIYFPNGALIT

-98 VKRPDIREIIIGGDA
+98 VKRPDIQEIIIGGDA

-123 ILKVCQVNK
+123 ILRVCGVKK

-137 WISSLTENAVKNG
+137 WISSLTENAVKKG

-177 GINTSRLYTVLLKQ
+177 GINTSRLYTVLLKK
-191 NGVKDVF
+191 NGIKDVF

-217 IVNFKPEPFW
+217 IANFKPEPFW
-227 EVEAEFNFEG
+227 EVEADFNFEG
-237 KMLKAKWHKNNIS
+237 KILKAKWHKNNIS
-250 RVQEERQA
+250 RVQEEKQA
-258 IAIANFCINKN
+258 IAIANFCINKS
-269 VEITSIKKETKE
+269 VEISSIKQETKE
-281 YAPPLL
+281 YAPPFL

-306 NTLDILQRLY
+306 YTLDILQKLY
-316 LKGLVSYPRSDSQF
+316 LKGLVSYPRSDSQY

-348 IDKYKKLL
+348 IDKYKNLL
-356 PSPTNS
+356 PPPTNS
-362 IINNKRFV
+362 IMNNKRYV

-384 EQLPNFS
+384 EQFPNFS

-404 VRQIIAA
+404 VRQVIAA
-411 HYNNA
+411 HYNHA
-416 IFSYTTIHSLVEKR
+416 VFSYTTIHSLVDKR

-451 SKDNSP
+451 SKDSSS

-463 LPLLSED
+463 LPLLSENE
-470 ALGIVAKTK
+470 LGIVANTQ

-493 GNLITVMKTAGKY
+493 GNLITLMKTAGKH
-506 LEDAELEKVLSKTEG
+506 LEDDELEKILSKTEG

-536 DRNYIEVKKNQ
+536 DRNYIEIKKNQ
-547 VFATTKGMLLIEA
+547 VFVTTKGMLLIEA
-560 LGESILTSPSM
+560 LGESILTSPLM

-582 GEGNASPKA
+582 GEGNASPKV

-597 KLADKLIS
+597 KLAYKLIT
-605 DAYEREKEW
+605 DANEREKEW
-614 AFNQSQVEKITAN
+614 AFDQNEVDKITEN
-627 NPYNKKYKKEKTV
+627 NPYNKKYKKVKKV
-640 VGKCILCDGLIIDHG
+640 VGKCMLCGGSILDHG
-655 TFYGCSNYKA
+655 TFYGCSNYKTV
-665 ANCKF
+665 NCKF
-670 SVSKK
+670 TVSKK

-680 ITQVN
+680 ISQAN
-685 IKKLLTSG
+685 LKKLLATG
-693 ESALIKG
+693 ETDLIKG
-700 FKKGGKTF
+700 FKKGEKTF
-708 NAHLC
+708 NAHLT
-713 WDEKEHKIIFKFLH
+713 WDIKMHKINFKFP
-727 NQQP
+727 Q

>member
-1 MGQFLVIA
+1 MKIVIA

-21 FSFTKKAGYF
+21 FSFTKKTGYF
-31 EVKPNTYFPNGALIT
+31 EVKPNTYFPGGALIT

-57 PEEYNSTWK
+57 PEEYNPTWK

-90 QFNVIKGL
+90 QFNVIKSL
-98 VKRPDIREIIIGGDA
+98 VKRPDIQEIIIGGDA

-123 ILKVCQVNK
+123 ILRVCGINK

-150 FSNLLPEEKTRDI
+150 FANLLPEEKTRDI

-177 GINTSRLYTVLLKQ
+177 GINTSRLYTVLLKR

-217 IVNFKPEPFW
+217 IANFKSEPFW
-227 EVEAEFNFEG
+227 EVETEFNFDG
-237 KMLKAKWHKNNIS
+237 KMLNAKWHKDNIS

-269 VEITSIKKETKE
+269 VAINSIIRETKE

-292 LQATANKAYKFSPQ
+292 LQATANKAYKLSPQ
-306 NTLDILQRLY
+306 NTLDILQKLY
-316 LKGLVSYPRSDSQF
+316 LKGVVSYPRSDSQF

-337 TLPNILENLSK
+337 TLPKILEHLSK
-348 IDKYKKLL
+348 IDKYKGLL
-356 PSPTNS
+356 PPPTNT
-362 IINNKRFV
+362 IMNNKRYV
-370 NEKKVTDHHAIIIT
+370 NDKKVTDHHAIIIT
-384 EQLPNFS
+384 EQIPDVAMLS
-391 KLNSEEEKIYDLV
+391 TEEEKIYDLV
-404 VRQIIAA
+404 ARQVISA

-416 IFSYTTIHSLVEKR
+416 IFSYTTIHSLVDKR

-436 GKVQIEEGWRKVIYH
+436 GKVLMEEGWRKVIYH

-457 TDEDEL
+457 TDKDEL
-463 LPLLSED
+463 LPLLHENEQ
-470 ALGIVAKTK
+470 GIVAKAN

-493 GNLITVMKTAGKY
+493 GNLITVMKTAGKH

-536 DRNYIEVKKNQ
+536 ERNYIEVKKNQ
-547 VFATTKGMLLIEA
+547 VFATSKGMLLIEA

-582 GEGNASPKA
+582 GEGNASPKQ

-605 DAYEREKEW
+605 DANKREKEW
-614 AFNQSQVEKITAN
+614 AFNQNAVDKITAN
-627 NPYNKKYKKEKTV
+627 NPYNKKYNKEKTV
-640 VGKCILCDGLIIDHG
+640 VGKCILCEGAIIDHG
-655 TFYGCSNYKA
+655 TFYGCSNYKT

-675 ILSKT
+675 LLRKT
-680 ITQVN
+680 ISQSN
-685 IKKLLTSG
+685 MKKLLATG
-693 ESALIKG
+693 ETDLIKG
-700 FKKGGKTF
+700 FKKGEKTF
-708 NAHLC
+708 NAHLI
-713 WDEKEHKIIFKFLH
+713 WDKKERKINFKYP
-727 NQQP
+727 Q

>member
-1 MGQFLVIA
+1 MKIVIA

-21 FSFTKKAGYF
+21 FSSVKKAGYF
-31 EVKPNTYFPNGALIT
+31 EVKPNTYFPDGALIT

-57 PEEYNSTWK
+57 PEEYNPIWK
-66 KWTLETLPIIPDR
+66 KWTLDTLPIIPER

-98 VKRPDIREIIIGGDA
+98 VKRTDIREIIIGGDA

-123 ILKVCQVNK
+123 ILKVCGVNK

-137 WISSLTENAVKNG
+137 WISSLTENAVKTG

-177 GINTSRLYTVLLKQ
+177 GINTSRLYTVLLKK

-217 IVNFKPEPFW
+217 IANFKPEPFW
-227 EVEAEFNFEG
+227 EVEAQFNFEG

-258 IAIANFCINKN
+258 IAIANFCLNKN
-269 VEITSIKKETKE
+269 VEITNIKKETKE

-306 NTLDILQRLY
+306 HTLDILQKLY

-337 TLPNILENLSK
+337 TLPNILESLSK
-348 IDKYKKLL
+348 IDNYKNLL
-356 PSPTNS
+356 PPPTKS
-362 IINNKRFV
+362 LLNNKRFV

-384 EQLPNFS
+384 EQLPDFS
-391 KLNSEEEKIYDLV
+391 KLSSEEEKIYDLV
-404 VRQIIAA
+404 VRQVIAA

-451 SKDNSP
+451 SKNNAP

-463 LPLLSED
+463 LPLLQENER
-470 ALGIVAKTK
+470 GIVSKTN
-479 VKKGETQPPNRYSE
+479 VKKSETQPPNRYSE
-493 GNLITVMKTAGKY
+493 GNLITLMKTAGKH

-536 DRNYIEVKKNQ
+536 DRNYIEIKKNQ

-582 GEGNASPKA
+582 GEGSASPKA

-597 KLADKLIS
+597 KLAYKLIT
-605 DAYEREKEW
+605 DANEREKEW
-614 AFNQSQVEKITAN
+614 AFNQNEVEKITAN
-627 NPYNKKYKKEKTV
+627 NPYNKKYNRVKTV
-640 VGKCILCDGLIIDHG
+640 VGKCILCDGSIIDHG
-655 TFYGCSNYKA
+655 TFYGCSNYKT

-680 ITQVN
+680 ITQTN
-685 IKKLLTSG
+685 MKKLLATG
-693 ESALIKG
+693 ETDLIKG
-700 FKKGGKTF
+700 FKKGNKTF
-708 NAHLC
+708 NAQLT
-713 WDEKEHKIIFKFLH
+713 WDEKEHKTNFKFP
-727 NQQP
+727 Q

>member
-1 MGQFLVIA
+1 MKIVIA

-21 FSFTKKAGYF
+21 FSFTKKPGYF

-46 WAIGHLCELKA
+46 WAVGHLCELKA
-57 PEEYNSTWK
+57 PEEYNPAWK
-66 KWTLETLPIIPDR
+66 KWTLEALPIIPDR
-79 FEYKVTKSKYK
+79 FEYKVAKSKYK

-123 ILKVCQVNK
+123 ILKVCAVNK

-150 FSNLLPEEKTRDI
+150 FANLLPEEKTRDI

-177 GINTSRLYTVLLKQ
+177 GINTSRLYTILLKK

-217 IVNFKPEPFW
+217 IANFKPEPFW
-227 EVEAEFNFEG
+227 EVEAEFNFDG
-237 KMLKAKWHKNNIS
+237 KILRAKWHKNNIS
-250 RVQEERQA
+250 RVQEEKQA
-258 IAIANFCINKN
+258 IAIANFCLNKN
-269 VEITSIKKETKE
+269 VEITRIKKETKQ

-292 LQATANKAYKFSPQ
+292 LQATANKAYKLSPQ
-306 NTLDILQRLY
+306 HTLDILQKLY

-337 TLPNILENLSK
+337 TLPNILNNLRNV
-348 IDKYKKLL
+348 DKYKNLL
-356 PSPTNS
+356 PPPTNS
-362 IINNKRFV
+362 ILNNKRFV

-384 EQLPNFS
+384 EKLPNIS
-391 KLNSEEEKIYDLV
+391 KLSSEEEKIYDLI
-404 VRQIIAA
+404 VRQVIAA

-416 IFSYTTIHSLVEKR
+416 VFSYTTIHTLVEKR

-451 SKDNSP
+451 SKDISSS
-457 TDEDEL
+457 EEEAL
-463 LPLLSED
+463 LPHLQENE
-470 ALGIVAKTK
+470 LGIVSKTN
-479 VKKGETQPPNRYSE
+479 VKNSETQPPNRYSE
-493 GNLITVMKTAGKY
+493 GNLITVMKTAGKH
-506 LEDAELEKVLSKTEG
+506 LEDVELEKVLSNTEG

-571 TAKWEQRLSEI
+571 TGKWEQRLSEI

-597 KLADKLIS
+597 KLADKLIL
-605 DAYEREKEW
+605 DANEREKEW
-614 AFNQSQVEKITAN
+614 AFNQAAVEKITAN
-627 NPYNKKYKKEKTV
+627 NPYNKKYKKEKMII
-640 VGKCILCDGLIIDHG
+640 GKCILCEGSILDHG
-655 TFYGCSNYKA
+655 TFYGCSNYKN

-670 SVSKK
+670 TVSKK
-675 ILSKT
+675 ILRKT
-680 ITQVN
+680 ITQANV
-685 IKKLLTSG
+685 KKLLTTG
-693 ESALIKG
+693 ETSLIKG
-700 FKKGGKTF
+700 FKKGEKYF
-708 NAHLC
+708 DAHIV
-713 WDEKEHKIIFKFLH
+713 WDKNTQKVIFKF
-727 NQQP
+727 NKE

>member
-1 MGQFLVIA
+1 MKIVIA

-31 EVKPNTYFPNGALIT
+31 EVKPNTYFPDGALIT

-57 PEEYNSTWK
+57 PEEYNPTWK

-90 QFNVIKGL
+90 QFNVIKSL

-123 ILKVCQVNK
+123 ILKVCGVNK

-177 GINTSRLYTVLLKQ
+177 GINTSRLYTVLLKK

-217 IVNFKPEPFW
+217 IADFKPELFW

-237 KMLKAKWHKNNIS
+237 KMLKAKWLKENNS

-258 IAIANFCINKN
+258 IAIANFCINKT
-269 VEITSIKKETKE
+269 VEITSIKRETKE
-281 YAPPLL
+281 YPPPLL

-306 NTLDILQRLY
+306 NTLDILQKLY
-316 LKGLVSYPRSDSQF
+316 LKGVVSYPRSDSQF

-337 TLPNILENLSK
+337 TLPIILEGLSK
-348 IDKYKKLL
+348 IDKYKNLL
-356 PSPTNS
+356 PAPTKS
-362 IINNKRFV
+362 INNNKRFV

-384 EQLPNFS
+384 EQLPDFS
-391 KLNSEEEKIYDLV
+391 KLSAEEEKIYDLV
-404 VRQIIAA
+404 VRQVIAA

-416 IFSYTTIHSLVEKR
+416 VFSYTTIHSLVDKR

-436 GKVQIEEGWRKVIYH
+436 GKVQIEEGWREVIYQ
-451 SKDNSP
+451 SKDSSSAE
-457 TDEDEL
+457 EDEL
-463 LPLLSED
+463 LPLLYENEQ
-470 ALGIVAKTK
+470 GIVSKTS

-493 GNLITVMKTAGKY
+493 GNLISLMKTAGKH
-506 LEDAELEKVLSKTEG
+506 LDDTELEKVLSKTEG

-571 TAKWEQRLSEI
+571 TGKWEQRLSEI

-605 DAYEREKEW
+605 DANEREKQW
-614 AFNQSQVEKITAN
+614 SFNQSEVDKITAN

-640 VGKCILCDGLIIDHG
+640 VGKCILCEGSIIDHG
-655 TFYGCSNYKA
+655 TFYGCSNYKI

-675 ILSKT
+675 LLRKT
-680 ITQVN
+680 ISLAN
-685 IKKLLTSG
+685 MRKLLATG
-693 ESALIKG
+693 ETDLIKG
-700 FKKGGKTF
+700 FKKGEKTF
-708 NAHLC
+708 NAHLI
-713 WDEKEHKIIFKFLH
+713 WDKEDRKIQFKFH
-727 NQQP
+727 SN

>member
-1 MGQFLVIA
+1 MKIVIA
-9 EKPDQAAKLAAP
+9 EKPDQAVKLAAP
-21 FSFTKKAGYF
+21 FSYTKKTGYL
-31 EVKPNTYFPNGALIT
+31 EVKPNIYFPNGALIT

-98 VKRPDIREIIIGGDA
+98 VKRPDIQEIIIGGDA

-123 ILKVCQVNK
+123 ILRVCGVKK

-137 WISSLTENAVKNG
+137 WISSLTENAVKKG

-177 GINTSRLYTVLLKQ
+177 GINTSRLYTVLLKK
-191 NGVKDVF
+191 NGIKDVF

-217 IVNFKPEPFW
+217 IANFKPEPFW
-227 EVEAEFNFEG
+227 EVEADFNFEG
-237 KMLKAKWHKNNIS
+237 KILKAKWHKNNIS

-258 IAIANFCINKN
+258 IAIAHFCNNKS
-269 VEITSIKKETKE
+269 VEISSIKKETKE

-306 NTLDILQRLY
+306 YTLDILQKLY
-316 LKGLVSYPRSDSQF
+316 LKGLVSYPRSDSQY

-348 IDKYKKLL
+348 IDKYKNLL
-356 PSPTNS
+356 PPPTNS
-362 IINNKRFV
+362 IMNNKRYV

-384 EQLPNFS
+384 EQFPNFS

-404 VRQIIAA
+404 VRQVIAA
-411 HYNNA
+411 HYNHA
-416 IFSYTTIHSLVEKR
+416 VFSYTTIHSLVDKR

-451 SKDNSP
+451 SKDNSS

-463 LPLLSED
+463 LPLLSENE
-470 ALGIVAKTK
+470 LGIVANTQ

-493 GNLITVMKTAGKY
+493 GNLITLMKTAGKH
-506 LEDAELEKVLSKTEG
+506 LEDDELEKILSKTEG

-536 DRNYIEVKKNQ
+536 DRNYIEIKKNQ
-547 VFATTKGMLLIEA
+547 VFVTTKGMLLIEA
-560 LGESILTSPSM
+560 LGESILTSPLM

-582 GEGNASPKA
+582 GEGNASPKV

-597 KLADKLIS
+597 KLAYKLIT
-605 DAYEREKEW
+605 DANEREKEW
-614 AFNQSQVEKITAN
+614 AFDQNEVDKITEN
-627 NPYNKKYKKEKTV
+627 NPYNKKYKKVKKV
-640 VGKCILCDGLIIDHG
+640 VGKCILCGGSILDHG
-655 TFYGCSNYKA
+655 TFYGCSNYKTV
-665 ANCKF
+665 NCKF
-670 SVSKK
+670 TVSKK

-680 ITQVN
+680 ISQAN
-685 IKKLLTSG
+685 LKKLLATG
-693 ESALIKG
+693 ETDLIKG
-700 FKKGGKTF
+700 FKKGEKTF
-708 NAHLC
+708 NAHLT
-713 WDEKEHKIIFKFLH
+713 WDIKMHKVNFKFP
-727 NQQP
+727 Q

>member
-1 MGQFLVIA
+1 MKIVIA

-31 EVKPNTYFPNGALIT
+31 EVKPNTYFPEGALIT

-57 PEEYNSTWK
+57 PEEYNASWK
-66 KWTLETLPIIPDR
+66 KWTLETLPIIPER
-79 FEYKVTKSKYK
+79 FEYKVTKTKYK
-90 QFNVIKGL
+90 QFNIIKTL

-123 ILKVCQVNK
+123 ILKVCGVNK

-150 FSNLLPEEKTRDI
+150 FANLLPEEKTRNI

-177 GINTSRLYTVLLKQ
+177 GINTSRLYTVLLKR

-217 IVNFKPEPFW
+217 IAYFKPEPFW
-227 EVEAEFNFEG
+227 EVEAEFNFNG
-237 KMLKAKWHKNNIS
+237 KILKAKWHKNS
-250 RVQEERQA
+250 VTRLLEERQA
-258 IAIANFCINKN
+258 IAAANFCINKN
-269 VEITSIKKETKE
+269 VEIKNIKKETKE

-292 LQATANKAYKFSPQ
+292 LQATANRAFKFSPQ
-306 NTLDILQRLY
+306 MTLDILQKLY
-316 LKGLVSYPRSDSQF
+316 LKGVVSYPRSDSQF

-337 TLPNILENLSK
+337 TLPAILGQLGK
-348 IDKYKKLL
+348 LDQYKNLL
-356 PSPTNS
+356 PPPTTS
-362 IINNKRFV
+362 LLNNKRFV

-384 EQLPNFS
+384 EQVPNMG
-391 KLNSEEEKIYDLV
+391 KLSAEEAKIYDLV
-404 VRQIIAA
+404 ARQVIAA

-416 IFSYTTIHSLVEKR
+416 VFSYTTIHSLVDNR

-436 GKVQIEEGWRKVIYH
+436 GKVLLEEGWRKVIHH
-451 SKDNSP
+451 SKDSA
-457 TDEDEL
+457 DKDEL
-463 LPLLSED
+463 LPLLQEKEQGTVVK
-470 ALGIVAKTK
+470 AN

-493 GNLITVMKTAGKY
+493 GNLITVMKTAGKH

-560 LGESILTSPSM
+560 LGESILTSASM

-582 GEGNASPKA
+582 GEGNASPQV

-597 KLADKLIS
+597 KLADKLIV
-605 DAYEREKEW
+605 DAGEREKEW
-614 AFNQSQVEKITAN
+614 AFNQNDVEKITEN
-627 NPYNKKYKKEKTV
+627 NPYTKKYNKVKTV
-640 VGKCILCDGLIIDHG
+640 VGKCILCDGSIVDHG
-655 TFYGCSNYKA
+655 TFYGCSNYKK

-675 ILSKT
+675 ILGKT
-680 ITQVN
+680 ITQTN
-685 IKKLLTSG
+685 LKKLLASG
-693 ESALIKG
+693 ETDLIKG
-700 FKKGGKTF
+700 FKRGGKIF
-708 NAHLC
+708 NAHLI
-713 WDEKEHKIIFKFLH
+713 WDEKERKTSFKFT
-727 NQQP
+727 NTK

>member
-1 MGQFLVIA
+1 MKIVIA

-21 FSFTKKAGYF
+21 FSFTKKSGYF
-31 EVKPNTYFPNGALIT
+31 EVKPNTYFPGGALIT

-57 PEEYNSTWK
+57 PEEYNPTWK

-90 QFNVIKGL
+90 QFNVIKSL
-98 VKRPDIREIIIGGDA
+98 VKRPDIQEIIIGGDA

-123 ILKVCQVNK
+123 ILRVCGVNK

-150 FSNLLPEEKTRDI
+150 FANLLPEEKTRDI

-177 GINTSRLYTVLLKQ
+177 GINTSRLYTVLLKR

-217 IVNFKPEPFW
+217 IANFKSEPFW
-227 EVEAEFNFEG
+227 EVETEFNFDG
-237 KMLKAKWHKNNIS
+237 KMLKAKWYKDNIS

-269 VEITSIKKETKE
+269 VEINRIKRETKE
-281 YAPPLL
+281 YSPPLL

-306 NTLDILQRLY
+306 NTLDILQKLY
-316 LKGLVSYPRSDSQF
+316 LKGVVSYPRSDSQF

-337 TLPNILENLSK
+337 TLPKILEHLSK
-348 IDKYKKLL
+348 IDKYKGLL
-356 PSPTNS
+356 PPPTSS
-362 IINNKRFV
+362 IMNNKRYV

-384 EQLPNFS
+384 EQIPDVAMLS
-391 KLNSEEEKIYDLV
+391 TEEEKIYDLV
-404 VRQIIAA
+404 ARQVIAA

-416 IFSYTTIHSLVEKR
+416 IFSYTTIHSLVDKR

-436 GKVQIEEGWRKVIYH
+436 GKVLMEEGWRKVIYH

-457 TDEDEL
+457 TDKDEL
-463 LPLLSED
+463 LPLVHENEQ
-470 ALGIVAKTK
+470 GIVAKAN

-493 GNLITVMKTAGKY
+493 GNLITVMKTAGKH

-536 DRNYIEVKKNQ
+536 DRNYIEVKINQ
-547 VFATTKGMLLIEA
+547 VFATAKGMLLIEA

-582 GEGNASPKA
+582 GEGNASPKE

-605 DAYEREKEW
+605 DANKREKEW
-614 AFNQSQVEKITAN
+614 AFNQNAVDKITAN
-627 NPYNKKYKKEKTV
+627 NPYNKRYNKEKTV
-640 VGKCILCDGLIIDHG
+640 VGKCILCEGSIIDHG
-655 TFYGCSNYKA
+655 TFYGCSNYKT

-675 ILSKT
+675 LLRKT
-680 ITQVN
+680 ISQSN
-685 IKKLLTSG
+685 IKKLLAAG
-693 ESALIKG
+693 ETDLIKG
-700 FKKGGKTF
+700 FKKGEKTF
-708 NAHLC
+708 NAHLI
-713 WDEKEHKIIFKFLH
+713 WDKKERKINFKFP
-727 NQQP
+727 Q

>member
-1 MGQFLVIA
+1 MGRFLVIA

-21 FSFTKKAGYF
+21 FSFTKKTGYF
-31 EVKPNTYFPNGALIT
+31 EVKPNSHFPDGAIIT

-57 PEEYNSTWK
+57 PEEYNPTWK

-79 FEYKVTKSKYK
+79 FEYKVSKSKYK

-98 VKRPDIREIIIGGDA
+98 VKKPDIQEIIIGGDA

-123 ILKVCQVNK
+123 ILRVCGINK

-177 GINTSRLYTVLLKQ
+177 GINTSRLYTVLLKK

-217 IVNFKPEPFW
+217 ITNFKPEPFW
-227 EVEAEFNFEG
+227 EVEAEFKFEE
-237 KMLKAKWHKNNIS
+237 KILKAKWHKNNIS

-258 IAIANFCINKN
+258 IAIANFCTNKN
-269 VEITSIKKETKE
+269 VEITSITKETKE
-281 YAPPLL
+281 YSPPLL

-306 NTLDILQRLY
+306 YTLDILQKLY

-330 LTNEEAK
+330 LTKEEAK
-337 TLPNILENLSK
+337 TLPIILDNLKK
-348 IDKYKKLL
+348 IDKYKNFL
-356 PSPTNS
+356 PPPTNS
-362 IINNKRFV
+362 IMNNKRYV

-384 EQLPNFS
+384 EQLPDFA
-391 KLNSEEEKIYDLV
+391 KLSAEEEKIYDLV
-404 VRQIIAA
+404 VRQVIAA

-416 IFSYTTIHSLVEKR
+416 IFSYTTIHSLVDKR

-436 GKVQIEEGWRKVIYH
+436 GKEQIEEGWRKVIYH
-451 SKDNSP
+451 SKDSSS
-457 TDEDEL
+457 TDESEM
-463 LPLLSED
+463 LPLLHENDIGTVIKSK
-470 ALGIVAKTK
+470 I
-479 VKKGETQPPNRYSE
+479 KKGATQPPNRYSE
-493 GNLITVMKTAGKY
+493 GNLITLMKTAGKHI
-506 LEDAELEKVLSKTEG
+506 EDAELEKVLSKTEG

-536 DRNYIEVKKNQ
+536 DRKYIEIKKNQ
-547 VFATTKGMLLIEA
+547 VIATTKGMLLIEA

-571 TAKWEQRLSEI
+571 TARWEQRLAEI
-582 GEGNASPKA
+582 GLGKASPKV

-597 KLADKLIS
+597 KLAYKLIT
-605 DAYEREKEW
+605 DANEREKEW
-614 AFNQSQVEKITAN
+614 AFNQNEVEKITVN

-640 VGKCILCDGLIIDHG
+640 IGKCLLCDGSVVDHG
-655 TFYGCSNYKA
+655 TFYGCSNYKSS
-665 ANCKF
+665 NCKF

-680 ITQVN
+680 ISQAN
-685 IKKLLTSG
+685 MKKLLATG
-693 ESALIKG
+693 ETDLIKG
-700 FKKGGKTF
+700 FNKGGKTF
-708 NAHLC
+708 NAQLI
-713 WDEKEHKIIFKFLH
+713 WNEKEHKTNFKFP
-727 NQQP
+727 Q